1 MAERAADL
9 DDISQRVI
17 AHLLKLPAP
26 GVPDPGHPFVL
37 VARDL
42 APADTATLD
51 LDQVLGLVTVDG
63 GPTSHTAI
71 LAREKSIV
79 AIVGA
84 ADASGL
90 ADGDTVIVDAANSLV
105 VFDPSADEIAD
116 ATARIAERAALEA
129 APVTPGAL
137 ADGTPVPLL
146 ANLGSADGA
155 AEALRLGAEGVG
167 LFRTEFLFLD
177 ADTAPSITDQQAQY
191 TKMLT
196 AFAGKKVVVRVLDAG
211 ADKPLSFLNDAA
223 EENPALGLR
232 GIRALRHSEVILRE
246 QLTALAAA
254 DAATDA
260 ELWVMA
266 PMIATV
272 DETRYF
278 TALRK
283 ELGIRVAG
291 VMVEMPSAALVADH
305 VLAACDF
312 ASIGTNDLTQYTM
325 AADRLLG
332 TVAKLQDPWHPAVLR
347 LIADVG
353 RAGAELGKP
362 VGICGE
368 AAADPLLA
376 VVLVG
381 LGATSLSMSPSALAD
396 VRASLARYS
405 PDDAKSLAG
414 AALAAEG
421 AAEAERRRR
430 PSQPRS
436 PRRANPRRDHE
447 RGTQMTTTSSDT
459 KRPGGARVAVQ
470 KFGTFLSGMIMP
482 NIAAFIAWGFITAL
496 FIEAGPFPV
505 PELGGFPSPDGTENP
520 GLVGPMITYL
530 LPLLI
535 ANQGGRMVYD
545 TRGGVVGTIATVG
558 VIVGAGIPMFIG
570 AMIMGPLAAWIM
582 KRLDRLWE
590 GKIKAGFEMLVN
602 NFSAGILGMLLA
614 LVGFYAFAPA
624 VEFLSNGLETA
635 VNWLVLAG
643 LLPLVSILV
652 EPGKILF
659 LNNAIN
665 HGVFT
670 PSASSSPRRP
680 ASRSCSSSRR
690 TPARASASCWRS
702 RSSGSGSRGRA
713 RRVRSSSSSSAAST
727 RSTSR
732 TCS

>member
-1 MAERAADL
+1 MQITGTGIGQGVAVGTVVRMAEPLPEPVDRPSHLDPKLEGERARASMSVVAAELMSRGAKAGGAAQDVLEAQAMIAEDPSLVDEVTTRLGQGKTAERAVFEAFASYRDLLAGMGGYMAERAADL

-42 APADTATLD
+42 APADTAMLD

-84 ADASGL
+84 AEASGL
-90 ADGDTVIVDAANSLV
+90 ADGDMVIVDAANGLV
-105 VFDPSADEIAD
+105 VSGPSADEIA
-116 ATARIAERAALEA
+116 AARARIAERAALEA

-191 TKMLT
+191 TRMLS

-211 ADKPLSFLNDAA
+211 ADKPLSFLNDAP

-278 TALRK
+278 TALAK

-291 VMVEMPSAALVADH
+291 VMVETPAAALVADH

-347 LIADVG
+347 LVADVG

-421 AAEAERRRR
+421 AAEA
-430 PSQPRS
+430 
-436 PRRANPRRDHE
+436 RAAAQAVASE
-447 RGTQMTTTSSDT
+447 ITT
-459 KRPGGARVAVQ
+459 AR
-470 KFGTFLSGMIMP
+470 
-482 NIAAFIAWGFITAL
+482 
-496 FIEAGPFPV
+496 E
-505 PELGGFPSPDGTENP
+505 
-520 GLVGPMITYL
+520 
-530 LPLLI
+530 
-535 ANQGGRMVYD
+535 
-545 TRGGVVGTIATVG
+545 
-558 VIVGAGIPMFIG
+558 
-570 AMIMGPLAAWIM
+570 
-582 KRLDRLWE
+582 
-590 GKIKAGFEMLVN
+590 
-602 NFSAGILGMLLA
+602 
-614 LVGFYAFAPA
+614 
-624 VEFLSNGLETA
+624 
-635 VNWLVLAG
+635 
-643 LLPLVSILV
+643 
-652 EPGKILF
+652 
-659 LNNAIN
+659 
-665 HGVFT
+665 
-670 PSASSSPRRP
+670 
-680 ASRSCSSSRR
+680 
-690 TPARASASCWRS
+690 
-702 RSSGSGSRGRA
+702 
-713 RRVRSSSSSSAAST
+713 AAS
-727 RSTSR
+727 
-732 TCS
+732 